1 MSQSG
6 DGANATIVVAQDVAT
21 IPPVV
26 NTRATRSSYNPFSG
40 SLPPSIHDVAS
51 SEESSSSDED
61 EGQMSEAR
69 RRRKE

>member
-6 DGANATIVVAQDVAT
+6 GATATEIAMQEVAT
-21 IPPVV
+21 IPPVI
-26 NTRATRSSYNPFSG
+26 NARAAGSSYNPFSE
-40 SLPPSIHDVAS
+40 SRPPSIHDATL